1 MKNGIRMIAL
11 LLVLGLLAGC
21 GNGPISATDGSTE
34 AAGSTGHHT
43 PTNEAT
49 GGNDS
54 QITVTCQYL
63 PEKVDNPNNLPVLKW
78 VCLTDY
84 NLGGGRRTW
93 NDTPVLELNQMLAD
107 RNMPFRI
114 QFVLLTTNQR
124 LGDNRKWFTFPEAQE
139 ALKEADL
146 IYGDLTTEAI
156 TQYLAPITEHVTGTA
171 QPSLKNAVAHDVNWL
186 AGTVDGTVYG
196 YGTWIYR
203 VYDNAWTLDTALLEA
218 AGLTAAD
225 FQKNYWE
232 LDEVFAK
239 LFQANGERPFMYT
252 NGDGVAF
259 SNDYIGGQLSSWCP
273 IFMDQIIPEYYD
285 LVGSCFAVDYS
296 RETPAVVNYLET
308 DTIRRMQEA
317 AVRYVSAG
325 YYTNN
330 PKLLD
335 KQVFYGTM
343 NVLGKYSS
351 DNNYLYVIQSDGY
364 FKGTGCWGLVS
375 GVAAASDHKAEAI
388 SLLSLIAEDEVFRMQ
403 LFYGKEGW
411 DYKVADGYYEIIR
424 QQDGTDYS
432 LDFISPLSYFSGLTS
447 NPATSDMKSPGT
459 ENWGLIAQEGKTALE
474 TYQDSVD
481 RSVRTYPIIFDYTG
495 FEQEVE
501 AMEKIFEKYF
511 RIFTELTQTQYDQM
525 LQELKAAGS
534 DKILAELQRQLIQ
547 WQADH
552 PDW

>member
-1 MKNGIRMIAL
+1 MKNGIRMIVL

-21 GNGPISATDGSTE
+21 GNGQYSATNGSTDH
-34 AAGSTGHHT
+34 GSSTGGT
-43 PTNEAT
+43 AGNT
-49 GGNDS
+49 GS
-54 QITVTCQYL
+54 EITVTCQYL

-93 NDTPVLELNQMLAD
+93 NDTPALELNQMLAD

-171 QPSLKNAVAHDVNWL
+171 QPSLKNAVAHEVNWL

-203 VYDNAWTLDTALLEA
+203 VYDVAWTLDPALLKA

-239 LFQANGERPFMYT
+239 LFRANGERPFMYASL
-252 NGDGVAF
+252 NGIIRT
-259 SNDYIGGQLSSWCP
+259 NDYIGGQLSSVCP
-273 IFMDQIIPEYYD
+273 WFMDPIIPEYYD
-285 LVGSCFAVDYS
+285 LVGACFAIDYS

-325 YYTNN
+325 YYTDD
-330 PKLLD
+330 PRQLD
-335 KQVFYGTM
+335 KRLSYGSI
-343 NVLGKYSS
+343 NVLKKYSS
-351 DNNYLYVIQSDGY
+351 QKDSLVWESDGY
-364 FKGTGCWGLVS
+364 FFKGTGGWGLVS

-388 SLLSLIAEDEVFRMQ
+388 SLLSLIAEDEAFRMQ
-403 LFYGKEGW
+403 LFYGKEGR
-411 DYKVADGYYEIIR
+411 DYKVTDGYYEIIR

-501 AMEKIFEKYF
+501 AMEKIFEKYL

-534 DKILAELQRQLIQ
+534 DKVLAELQRQLTQ